1 MWNSRR
7 FIDDVELCEYWDFRI
22 EWTNDAGRVKDPK
35 ALGTYLREQH
45 VLLRR
50 VKADVGMELPKVS
63 RIVEPVDHDL
73 AALRQI
79 ADLAHTLAIRA
90 TTRRFTERGQAPR
103 QPSPKATQAT
113 GEAKHRLATGKAR

>member
-1 MWNSRR
+1 MWNILR
-7 FIDDVELCEYWDFRI
+7 FIDEVVLGDYWDFRI

-63 RIVEPVDHDL
+63 RLVEHVDHDL
-73 AALRQI
+73 AAMRQI
-79 ADLAHTLAIRA
+79 EDLAHPLADRA
-90 TTRRFTERGQAPR
+90 
-103 QPSPKATQAT
+103 AT
-113 GEAKHRLATGKAR
+113 GSFNAATEAPTSEL